1 MNLDDIDTPVDEAL
15 LGGEGEAAA
24 AAAAASAAGQA
35 AEQDAESGEAD
46 AVPVGQSDRAGAEPD
61 KERKKEPEHE
71 RERSQQIPRERFDEV
86 NAKLKAERET
96 REVLE
101 AELAAFRQPR
111 QEELPQ
117 DLVDLERQAMAA
129 LIEGDG
135 HKSLSIRAEIN
146 AALLRQAEERVEQR
160 LNLRD
165 QEQAIAR
172 QEALFRK
179 AVANTL
185 ESYPMLDSASGNRE
199 AIDEVVE
206 WRDFYI
212 NKGMPWH
219 QALHKAAERVMP
231 SYGGA
236 ASDGTGPET
245 RKEGAI
251 RRNAAAA
258 NAQPAAP
265 EAGVGTRSVP
275 MRKAPEKQEDW
286 EKLPAAERERM
297 LA

>member
-1 MNLDDIDTPVDEAL
+1 MNLDDIDTPADEAL
-15 LGGEGEAAA
+15 LGGEAEAAA
-24 AAAAASAAGQA
+24 AAAAVHATGQY
-35 AEQDAESGEAD
+35 EPVEPDATPGGQLD
-46 AVPVGQSDRAGAEPD
+46 QAVAEPD
-61 KERKKEPEHE
+61 KEQKKEPEHE

-117 DLVDLERQAMAA
+117 DLVELERQAMAA
-129 LIEGDG
+129 LVEGDG
-135 HKSLSIRAEIN
+135 RKSLSIRAEIN

-172 QEALFRK
+172 QEALFRN
-179 AVANTL
+179 AVAKTL
-185 ESYPMLDSASGNRE
+185 QSYPMLDSASGNQE

-231 SYGGA
+231 SYGA
-236 ASDGTGPET
+236 AEPGGTEPDT
-245 RKEGAI
+245 RRESAI